1 MFNLLVTHEAQDQEH
16 GVFRVTKDRFL
27 EHTAPSIRDALE
39 SLSDDAI
46 EAMRTWPCVL
56 MDEGRDDGKV
66 LLGEITKIEQTQGG
80 ISLHFMPLPDGPNLL
95 NADLWKLRNALGI
108 QDFEFNRNH
117 WAVKDRDIL
126 VELSRSD
133 YEIPQELTRR
143 FEVRPLPSPTR
154 KQLLTARNALAER
167 GHTDIDDFLLEAGV
181 SSLEADRSVG
191 SRKDRANAI
200 VKFILEN
207 PGVVTAENRLL
218 SLLFIEWANL
228 NDTGNEEDAEGTD
241 AHSKSDGDISF
252 PLLSNSKER
261 STHPN
266 KVFVVH
272 GQDGDTRDKIVSFL
286 QAAGLHPIVLHE
298 QPNMGRHLLTKFI
311 EEAELVT
318 FAVVLMTDDDVGG
331 PKGGQQ
337 SGRAR
342 QNVILELGY
351 FLAHL
356 NQRRVCAMKT
366 PGVETPSDFDGIVYI
381 TIDDT
386 EQWKEELL
394 RELRAAEM
402 PVRDEIAS

>member
-27 EHTAPSIRDALE
+27 EHTAPLIRDALD

-46 EAMRTWPCVL
+46 DAIRTWPCVL
-56 MDEGRDDGKV
+56 MDEGRGDGKV
-66 LLGEITKIEQTQGG
+66 LLGEITKVEQTQGG
-80 ISLHFMPLPDGPNLL
+80 ISIHFMPLRHGPTLL
-95 NADLWKLRNALGI
+95 NADIWNLRNALGI
-108 QDFEFNRNH
+108 QEFEFNRNH
-117 WAVKDRDIL
+117 WAVKDREIL
-126 VELSRSD
+126 IELSRSD
-133 YEIPQELTRR
+133 YEVPEELTSR
-143 FEVRPLPSPTR
+143 FDFRPLPSPTR
-154 KQLLTARNALAER
+154 KQLLAARNTMAEL

-181 SSLEADRSVG
+181 SSLEADRSAG

-218 SLLFIEWANL
+218 SVLFIEWADL
-228 NDTGNEEDAEGTD
+228 DGTENDVDDDSTD
-241 AHSKSDGDISF
+241 VRGHGDGDIALPVS
-252 PLLSNSKER
+252 SNLEKR

-266 KVFVVH
+266 RVFVVH
-272 GQDGDTRDKIVSFL
+272 GQDGDTRDKIVAFL
-286 QAAGLHPIVLHE
+286 QGAGLHPVVLHE

-318 FAVVLMTDDDVGG
+318 FAVVLMTDDDIGG
-331 PKGGQQ
+331 PKGGHQR
-337 SGRAR
+337 SRAR

-356 NQRRVCAMKT
+356 NQGRVCAMKT

-381 TIDDT
+381 TIDET
-386 EQWKEELL
+386 EQWKAELL

-402 PVRDEIAS
+402 PVTNKIGN

>member
-27 EHTAPSIRDALE
+27 EHTEPSIRDALA

-46 EAMRTWPCVL
+46 NAIRTWPCVL
-56 MDEGRDDGKV
+56 MDEGRGDGKV

-80 ISLHFMPLPDGPNLL
+80 VSIHFTPLRDGPNLL
-95 NADLWKLRNALGI
+95 NADIWKLRNALGI
-108 QDFEFNRNH
+108 GEFEFNRNH
-117 WAVKDRDIL
+117 WAVKDHDIL
-126 VELSRSD
+126 VELSDSG
-133 YEIPQELTRR
+133 YEVPSKLTRR
-143 FEVRPLPSPTR
+143 FELLPPPSPTR
-154 KQLLTARNALAER
+154 KQLLAARDTLAER
-167 GHTDIDDFLLEAGV
+167 GHTDIDDLLLEAGV
-181 SSLEADRSVG
+181 SALEADRSVG

-207 PGVVTAENRLL
+207 QGVVTAENRLL
-218 SLLFIEWANL
+218 SVLLIEWAGL
-228 NDTGNEEDAEGTD
+228 DYTGNQANAESVYAGGD
-241 AHSKSDGDISF
+241 NDEDISLPF
-252 PLLSNSKER
+252 PKDSEER

-266 KVFVVH
+266 RVFVVH
-272 GQDGDTRDKIVSFL
+272 GQDGATRDKIVSYL
-286 QAAGLHPIVLHE
+286 QAVGLRPVVLHE

-318 FAVVLMTDDDVGG
+318 FAVVLMTGDDIGG
-331 PKGGQQ
+331 PRDGQQ
-337 SGRAR
+337 HRRAR

-356 NQRRVCAMKT
+356 NQGRVCAMKT

-386 EQWKEELL
+386 ERWKAELL

-402 PVRDEIAS
+402 PVRDDTGS